1 MDSDND
7 KSILDKPI
15 TGRGL
20 MHCAL
25 FICFFP
31 FSMLVYF
38 PLTSLVIGVAT
49 LAWALLIVAR
59 IS

>member
-1 MDSDND
+1 M
-7 KSILDKPI
+7 LDKPI
-15 TGRGL
+15 TLRSL
-20 MHCAL
+20 MHVAL
-25 FICFFP
+25 FVCLFP